1 MGLFD
6 RKERSPSVAAE
17 APPAISPADI
27 ADATAM
33 MDRWDR
39 AMGNNDAMWSCI
51 EAIAR
56 LGGFRGPEAAFDEA
70 AAGRDAQDVLDRP
83 WRWWT
88 AASRAALSAGD
99 NVLPGRIFLFTYL
112 FINQILPGMNAVT
125 QLETGLSGPETRSYQ
140 YIARQAIQAMEQLA
154 PSMLIHDT
162 RTGKVDV
169 ASALKMAYSV
179 TGASPASR

>member
-6 RKERSPSVAAE
+6 KKEKSPSVAAE

-27 ADATAM
+27 TDATAT

-39 AMGNNDAMWSCI
+39 ALGNNDAMWSCI

-56 LGGFRGPEAAFDEA
+56 LGGFRGLEAVFDEA
-70 AAGRDAQDVLDRP
+70 AAGGDAQNVVNKP

-88 AASRAALSAGD
+88 AASLAALSAGD
-99 NVLPGRIFLFTYL
+99 NVLPGRIFLFAFL
-112 FINQILPGMNAVT
+112 FSNQIVPGINAAT
-125 QLETGLSGPETRSYQ
+125 QLDTGLSGPDTRSYQ

-169 ASALKMAYSV
+169 ASALTMAYSV